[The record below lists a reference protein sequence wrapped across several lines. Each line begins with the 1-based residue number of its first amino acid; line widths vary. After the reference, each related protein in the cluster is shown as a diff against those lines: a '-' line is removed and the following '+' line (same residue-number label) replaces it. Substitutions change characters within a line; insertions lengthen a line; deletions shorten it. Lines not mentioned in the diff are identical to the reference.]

1 MASGSFLR
9 RWFFRSLRTGI
20 VLGVGFVGG
29 QYKVFH
35 DNSGLLDYSGA
46 RAKAQAAL
54 REAEE
59 KVKDAAAQR
68 QKNAAPGENLVP
80 TPWETACS
88 LSISRTREYLVVSNM
103 QVAGVMWLQAQEL
116 LQRLGEDET
125 TKEERLEFAG
135 NGLKMIGASELLQA
149 GLDANPA
156 SSMSLDEEGVSR
168 FLNDVEAFR
177 FRWSFGLRTG
187 AGDKLHW
194 VEFNDVLRSAKTLS
208 DEEIQELR
216 EGKEIKVDVD
226 MSQLVKK

>member
-35 DNSGLLDYSGA
+35 DNPGLLDYWGA
-46 RAKAQAAL
+46 RVKAQAAL

-59 KVKDAAAQR
+59 KLQDAAAQR

-80 TPWETACS
+80 KPWETS
-88 LSISRTREYLVVSNM
+88 
-103 QVAGVMWLQAQEL
+103 W
-116 LQRLGEDET
+116 EDET
-125 TKEERLEFAG
+125 TKEERLEFAA

-149 GLDANPA
+149 GLDANPV

-168 FLNDVEAFR
+168 FLNDVDAFR

-187 AGDKLHW
+187 PGDKLHW
-194 VEFNDVLRSAKTLS
+194 VEFNDVLRSAKALS